1 LVVYFHPAQVLQ
13 EMWQLQRG
21 KTGQPVYED
30 IIDGQLITVTDE
42 TGDTKNVPKHRKLYK
57 IKLTL
62 DGQVF
67 EAG

>member
-1 LVVYFHPAQVLQ
+1 
-13 EMWQLQRG
+13 MWQLQRG